1 MIYET
6 FKQDIIELHDDYQFL
21 KYYKKNV
28 VDDIRK
34 NINVNNILQRRQI
47 IKSLLNKQEYDRYT
61 SILNKHLD
69 LVNPTKGNFK
79 PYGIVYY
86 CNMENREVINKRDVI
101 ELISDDSDIIE
112 EYLYEL
118 KSELR
123 RRYLNND
130 Y

>member
-34 NINVNNILQRRQI
+34 NINVNNTLKRRQI
-47 IKSLLNKQEYDRYT
+47 IKSLLNKQEYDRYI
-61 SILNKHLD
+61 SILKKHLD
-69 LVNPTKGNFK
+69 LVNPTKGT

-86 CNMENREVINKRDVI
+86 CNIVNREVINKRDVI

-118 KSELR
+118 KCELR